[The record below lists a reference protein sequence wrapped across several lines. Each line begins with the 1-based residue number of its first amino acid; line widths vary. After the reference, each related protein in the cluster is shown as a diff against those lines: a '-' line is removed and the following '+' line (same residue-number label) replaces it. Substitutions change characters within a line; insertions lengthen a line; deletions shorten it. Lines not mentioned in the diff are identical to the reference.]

1 MNNNI
6 LCSIAL
12 FNELY
17 KSNANNVFTIVA
29 EFIKA
34 AINIDKT
41 MSFTDV
47 DIASKLDALFNIKVP
62 KSVIKH
68 AIKYHIGSSGI
79 TKNDGVYIV
88 SSDFVNNDTLNQ
100 RLQSLQYSYNLIFEA
115 LCNYIETIETRALD
129 SIEKNK
135 IKDEFIEFII
145 NKECKTYQNL
155 ISAYIVQHRGKE
167 GFVKALN
174 DVSQGI
180 VIFTGIQYSEAN
192 ELASQGQWNEE
203 ITFVLD
209 TEQLFNIGGLNDEYY
224 QQISLDLLGAVKEIN
239 QAAGRSIIK
248 LRYFPEAQR
257 EIDAFFGTAECIING
272 RTQFNP
278 SKVAMGNILN
288 NCKDE
293 FDVKAKK
300 SKLYSDLKGMG
311 IICDDSTTIKPI
323 WNIGN
328 QELLQKI
335 EQELNRKHI
344 EYDENKIVAYFDIL
358 SKINTLRNGNNQMP
372 FEKIKYV
379 FISANNLVHYI
390 AKHET
395 IKAENDTLYTAKIDF
410 VISKLW
416 FKLRKSFNGGAIP
429 ASFDIIARSQAALA
443 SKYSESISRVYDELC
458 AKELSNEAKVDI
470 YNELRAKGYVAS
482 ADITPDNLPEI
493 ISFIE
498 QPSIDDIQR
507 NIAIKNEKLSYLNE
521 IEETNVRL
529 MQENRIKD
537 QENNKMKE
545 ELSILKVENASKDR
559 KQRTILNKPIK
570 NSTRNKA
577 RAYIMITHIVC
588 VTIAAS
594 IMYGVF
600 VCFVSPQDSLL
611 SIVGFYLA
619 LVSSGVI
626 GAYIYCIKWC
636 KQKIQTYAIESFK
649 TNMSH

>member
-17 KSNANNVFTIVA
+17 KSSSNNVFTIIA

-34 AINIDKT
+34 AISIDKT

-47 DIASKLDALFNIKVP
+47 DIANKLEVLFNIKAP
-62 KSVIKH
+62 KSVIKY
-68 AIKYHIGSSGI
+68 AIKHHIGSDI
-79 TKNDGVYIV
+79 TKKDGVYIV
-88 SSDFVNNDTLNQ
+88 SPDFANNDSLNQ
-100 RLQSLQYSYNLIFEA
+100 RLCSLQYSYNLIFEA
-115 LCNYIETIETRALD
+115 LCNYIETVETRTLN

-145 NKECKTYQNL
+145 NKECRTYQNL
-155 ISAYIVQHRGKE
+155 ISAYIIQHRGE
-167 GFVKALN
+167 DAFVKALN

-180 VIFTGIQYSEAN
+180 VVFTGIQYSEAN
-192 ELASQGQWNEE
+192 ELANQGKWDDE
-203 ITFVLD
+203 ITFILD

-224 QQISLDLLGAVKEIN
+224 HQISLDLLGVVQEIN

-272 RTQFNP
+272 KAQFNP

-311 IICDDSTTIKPI
+311 IICDDSTIIKPI

-335 EQELNRKHI
+335 EQEFNRKHI
-344 EYDENKIVAYFDIL
+344 EYDEDKIVTYFDIL

-395 IKAENDTLYTAKIDF
+395 IKAENETLYTAKIDF

-416 FKLRKSFNGGAIP
+416 FKLRKSFNGGGTP

-443 SKYSESISRVYDELC
+443 SKYSESINQVYDELC
-458 AKELSNEAKVDI
+458 AKDLSNEAKIDI

-498 QPSIDDIQR
+498 QPSISDIQR
-507 NIAIKNEKLSYLNE
+507 NIAIKNEKLAYLKE
-521 IEETNVRL
+521 IEDTNVRL
-529 MQENRIKD
+529 MQENYTKD
-537 QENNKMKE
+537 KENNIIKE
-545 ELSILKVENASKDR
+545 ELSILKAENASKDR
-559 KQRTILNKPIK
+559 KQRTIINKPIK
-570 NSTRNKA
+570 SSIKSKA
-577 RAYIMITHIVC
+577 GFYIIITHIVC
-588 VTIAAS
+588 AMIAAL
-594 IMYGVF
+594 IMWGAF
-600 VCFVSPQDSLL
+600 ICLVSPQDSLL
-611 SIVGFYLA
+611 SIVGFYLT
-619 LVSSGVI
+619 LVSSGVV
-626 GAYIYCIKWC
+626 GMYIYCIKWC
-636 KQKIQTYAIESFK
+636 KQKIRTYAIKSFK
-649 TNMSH
+649 TNMYH